1 MLDNK
6 EFVNELIEK
15 IESSIKEE
23 LNEGAFIND
32 FRKKI
37 EEYIVEL
44 IK

>member
-1 MLDNK
+1 MSNNK
-6 EFVNELIEK
+6 EFINELIEK
-15 IESSIKEE
+15 IESAIKEE